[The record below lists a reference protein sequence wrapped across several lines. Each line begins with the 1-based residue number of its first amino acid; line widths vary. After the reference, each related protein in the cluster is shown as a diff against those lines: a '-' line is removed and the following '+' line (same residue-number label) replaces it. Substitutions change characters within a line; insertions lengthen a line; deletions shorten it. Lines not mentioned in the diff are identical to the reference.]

1 MIISKIKKIIKKNES
16 LFNFAKLVIRNFL
29 IFKRLKDILLMMI
42 LFNIYPSYTYKF
54 STRKFLPPK
63 KNRLNK
69 QYKFIF

>member
-42 LFNIYPSYTYKF
+42 LFNIYPNYAYKF

-63 KNRLNK
+63 K
-69 QYKFIF
+69 ID